1 MSFLRR
7 RSRQDPPNLNPGYGY
22 SNPNGNAAAAGG
34 SHPYQHQQN
43 AYAQQPPPLQHN
55 NHYGHPP
62 PPPPPRAPGPPPGAD
77 PRLWQFFTSVD
88 TDGSGAIDVRE
99 LQRALINANWSTFD
113 LDTVKM
119 LMNIFDTDRSGNIGF
134 NEFAGLYKYIEDW
147 QAVFRHWDAD
157 HSGTIEER
165 ELTGALNGF
174 GYNLSPQ
181 LVKLVVAK
189 YSSVPISG
197 HGGPPPAITFD
208 RFVRACVVV
217 KELTE
222 AFRKVDR
229 DNDGW
234 IQISYD
240 QFMGIFLHAP

>member
-1 MSFLRR
+1 MSFLKRKP
-7 RSRQDPPNLNPGYGY
+7 RQDPINPNPGHGH
-22 SNPNGNAAAAGG
+22 SNSLGNDAAGG
-34 SHPYQHQQN
+34 SHPYQQQQN
-43 AYAQQPPPLQHN
+43 GYGQQPPPVQYNN
-55 NHYGHPP
+55 NHYGHPQ
-62 PPPPPRAPGPPPGAD
+62 PPPPPRARRPPPGAD

-88 TDGSGAIDVRE
+88 TDGSGDIDVHE
-99 LQRALINANWSTFD
+99 LQQALINANWSTFD
-113 LDTVKM
+113 LDTIKM

-147 QAVFRHWDAD
+147 QGVFRHWDAD

-165 ELTGALNGF
+165 ELAGALNGF

-189 YSSVPISG
+189 YSSAPTPG
-197 HGGPPPAITFD
+197 YGGPPPSITFD